1 MAIAFFDLDRTILS
15 VNAGQLWVRRELR
28 LGYVGRWQATKAA
41 AWIFGYHLGFS
52 RVERVIED
60 AIATLAGTAEDEI
73 RGRTQ
78 RFYDE
83 EVAGTY
89 RPRAREAV
97 ERHRARGDVLA
108 LLTSSSNYLS
118 APVQEELGIEH
129 ALCNRFEI
137 EGGVFTGR
145 PLGTLCFGAGKLQHA
160 RELSDRLGERLED
173 AAFYTDSVSDLP
185 VLEAVGHPVAVSPDQ
200 RLLRLARRRNWA
212 IEDWGSAEPLRAT
225 GT

>member
-60 AIATLAGTAEDEI
+60 AIATLAGTQEDEI
-73 RGRTQ
+73 RRRTQ
-78 RFYDE
+78 AFYDE

-89 RPRAREAV
+89 RPRARDAV
-97 ERHRARGDVLA
+97 ERHRARGDILA

-118 APVQEELGIEH
+118 APVQAELGIEH
-129 ALCNRFEI
+129 ALCNRFEVT
-137 EGGVFTGR
+137 GGVFTGR
-145 PLGTLCFGAGKLQHA
+145 PLGTLCFGAGKLEHA
-160 RELSDRLGERLED
+160 RALADRLGERLED
-173 AAFYTDSVSDLP
+173 ASFYTDSVSDLP
-185 VLEAVGHPVAVSPDQ
+185 VLEVVGHPVAVSPDQ

-212 IEDWGSAEPLRAT
+212 VEDWGSPEPLRAT